1 MRAFLNISPSRAFA
15 NNAAQQAAVDA
26 LLSRI
31 GTTFWSS
38 GVFGQSQCAESAVTS
53 ATNIAIDVS
62 ESEVAYTVYAALPGV
77 KREDIDVKVEGKAV
91 SISAKLKAPTLVA
104 ESETWLR
111 REYAATEDGEAIAS
125 ARRFTVRHDIDETK
139 VAARYQDGVLTLT
152 LPKKT
157 LSAAASI
164 TIQ

>member
-15 NNAAQQAAVDA
+15 NNAVQQVAVDA
-26 LLSRI
+26 LLA
-31 GTTFWSS
+31 
-38 GVFGQSQCAESAVTS
+38 GVFGQSQCAESATTAAS
-53 ATNIAIDVS
+53 NIAIDVS
-62 ESEVAYTVYAALPGV
+62 ESEAVYTVYAALPGV

-91 SISAKLKAPTLVA
+91 SISVKLKTPTLAA

-111 REYAATEDGEAIAS
+111 RERAAAEDSAVTES
-125 ARRFTVRHDIDETK
+125 ARRFTLRHDIDEAK

>member
-1 MRAFLNISPSRAFA
+1 MRAFLNISPTRAFV
-15 NNAAQQAAVDA
+15 NSAAQQMAVDA
-26 LLSRI
+26 MLA
-31 GTTFWSS
+31 
-38 GVFGQSQCAESAVTS
+38 GVFGQAQCAETTA
-53 ATNIAIDVS
+53 ATAKNIAVDVS
-62 ESEVAYTVYAALPGV
+62 ESEAAYTVYAALPGV

-91 SISAKLKAPTLVA
+91 SISAKLKTPVLAA

-111 REYAATEDGEAIAS
+111 REHAAVEDSAVTES
-125 ARRFTVRHDIDETK
+125 ARRFTLRHDVDETK

-157 LSAAASI
+157 VSAAASI

>member
-1 MRAFLNISPSRAFA
+1 MRAFLNISPNRAFA
-15 NNAAQQAAVDA
+15 NNVAQQAAVDA
-26 LLSRI
+26 LLS
-31 GTTFWSS
+31 
-38 GVFGQSQCAESAVTS
+38 GVFGQAQCAESAATS

-91 SISAKLKAPTLVA
+91 SISAKLKAPKLVA

-111 REYAATEDGEAIAS
+111 REHAATEDGEAIAS

>member
-1 MRAFLNISPSRAFA
+1 MRAFLNISPTRAFA
-15 NNAAQQAAVDA
+15 NNVAQQVAVDA
-26 LLSRI
+26 LLS
-31 GTTFWSS
+31 S
-38 GVFGQSQCAESAVTS
+38 VFGQSQCAESAATS
-53 ATNIAIDVS
+53 VTNIAIDVS

-91 SISAKLKAPTLVA
+91 SITAKLTAPVLAA
-104 ESETWLR
+104 ESEIWLR
-111 REYAATEDGEAIAS
+111 RERITAETGEAVES
-125 ARRFTVRHDIDETK
+125 ARRFTVRNDIDEAK